1 MIDPRLGKEKD
12 NPLLVFPNP
21 ARELVYFGLEK
32 SVGKGPFQAT
42 LHQKDGTVL
51 QQMKISGTA
60 GSSFRF
66 NVSNTKPGAYFVTVK
81 GKRKSLTER
90 VVVE

>member
-1 MIDPRLGKEKD
+1 
-12 NPLLVFPNP
+12 
-21 ARELVYFGLEK
+21 
-32 SVGKGPFQAT
+32 
-42 LHQKDGTVL
+42 
-51 QQMKISGTA
+51 MKISGTA